1 LVKNYLQAECHLKN
15 ISQQW
20 ENLIQ
25 HVGSCKLSRDNDLQP
40 HQSIIK
46 SIFFQQLHLKAA
58 EKIYQRFLNST
69 NKKFPTDDEII
80 YNKYLFEDIGLSLR
94 KKNTIIDIAKSNL
107 SGKVPDQEK
116 INALT
121 RQEIISQ
128 YTQIKGVGKWT
139 VDMMLIFNQG
149 WIDVMPSNDLA
160 IRKSISKLN
169 MLRQIISPADLVKE
183 TEKLSPYRSIAAWY
197 LWQIN

>member
-1 LVKNYLQAECHLKN
+1 MQAECHLKN

-80 YNKYLFEDIGLSLR
+80 YNKYLFDDIGLSLR

-149 WIDVMPSNDLA
+149 WEDVMPSNDLA

-169 MLRQIISPADLVKE
+169 MLREIIKPADLVKE

>member
-1 LVKNYLQAECHLKN
+1 MQAECHLKN

-80 YNKYLFEDIGLSLR
+80 YNKYLFDDIGLSLR
-94 KKNTIIDIAKSNL
+94 KKNTIIDIAKN
-107 SGKVPDQEK
+107 KQ
-116 INALT
+116 N
-121 RQEIISQ
+121 
-128 YTQIKGVGKWT
+128 
-139 VDMMLIFNQG
+139 
-149 WIDVMPSNDLA
+149 
-160 IRKSISKLN
+160 
-169 MLRQIISPADLVKE
+169 
-183 TEKLSPYRSIAAWY
+183 
-197 LWQIN
+197 